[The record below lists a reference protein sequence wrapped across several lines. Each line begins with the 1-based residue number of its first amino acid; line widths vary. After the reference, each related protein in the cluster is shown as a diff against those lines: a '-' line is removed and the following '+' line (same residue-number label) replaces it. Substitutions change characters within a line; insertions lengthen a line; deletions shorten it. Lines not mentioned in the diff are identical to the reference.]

1 MFSTEAEGSS
11 GQQAAE
17 HGEKSQVTVG
27 LAVLQER
34 WPI

>member
-1 MFSTEAEGSS
+1 MFSTEAEGS

-34 WPI
+34 